1 MCSTL
6 ITIFSGYRIF
16 NFAVTLGI
24 RYLDKFE
31 RVIDYHV
38 TYHILELICITVR
51 IALYQYVK
59 NKEETMNDILKGNN
73 QFIKMWYLFF
83 CWTGYFIGH
92 KIGIKRGNYKM
103 QMSNLAAFTPLFL
116 AAGKFKY
123 VSFVTYFLA

>member
-6 ITIFSGYRIF
+6 ITIFSGYGIF
-16 NFAVTLGI
+16 NLTVTLSI
-24 RYLDKFE
+24 RYLDKLE
-31 RVIDYHV
+31 RVIDYWATCRV
-38 TYHILELICITVR
+38 LELIWIAVR
-51 IALYQYVK
+51 IALCQHVK

-73 QFIKMWYLFF
+73 QFIKVWYLFF
-83 CWTGYFIGH
+83 YWTGYFIGH

-123 VSFVTYFLA
+123 VSFVTYFL